1 MLPLAGA
8 MVAVIA
14 LLLLVLVELGSRTVD
29 RAEAQTAAD
38 MAALAA
44 VHEGRSGAAELA
56 TRNGAELVAFAAVD
70 GAVRVEVRVGH
81 ATAEAWAELDWTAIP
96 FPGGRPG

>member
-8 MVAVIA
+8 MVAIIA
-14 LLLLVLVELGSRTVD
+14 LGLLVLVELGSRMVE

-44 VHEGRSGAAELA
+44 VHEGRNGAEDLA
-56 TRNGAELVAFAAVD
+56 ARNGAELVDFAEVN
-70 GAVRVEVRVGH
+70 GSFYVEVRVG
-81 ATAEAWAELDWTAIP
+81 AARAEAWAELDWSTIP
-96 FPGGRPG
+96 IPGGGS